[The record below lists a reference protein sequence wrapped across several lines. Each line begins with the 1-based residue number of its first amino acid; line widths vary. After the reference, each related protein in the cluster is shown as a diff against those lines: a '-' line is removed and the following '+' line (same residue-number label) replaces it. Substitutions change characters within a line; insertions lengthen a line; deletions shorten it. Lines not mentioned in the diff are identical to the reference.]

1 MKTVR
6 STKPGRPKDES
17 LWASRT
23 DEILDTAAT
32 IFAQQGYQDTEMQLI
47 ADALEIGKGT
57 IYRYFPSKQELFL
70 KAVWRGM
77 DRLRQAVRSAYEPI
91 EDALDRLTVAIRAY
105 LTFFRN
111 HPQYVEL
118 LIQERAKFRDRK
130 KQTYF
135 EHREKNVG
143 EWRQM
148 YADLISRGT
157 TSRRA
162 GRAGFLMPVSDLV
175 YGTMFTNH
183 FTGRHKPLEAQA
195 KDLVDIL
202 FYGIFSDRERAARQ
216 RTRRRCA
223 GRRFGAERR
232 LDRPCQPTARQ
243 TIAMKPILGLGLSLL
258 IDRRY
263 RRLRAATV
271 ADSGARRKSRRPLK
285 SITRFLSRSKSP
297 ITRILPA
304 TLRRRRPSR
313 FARAFR
319 VIW

>member
-6 STKPGRPKDES
+6 NARPGRPKDES

-32 IFAQQGYQDTEMQLI
+32 IFARHGYQGTEMQII
-47 ADALEIGKGT
+47 ADAIEVGKGT

-70 KAVWRGM
+70 KAVSRGM

-91 EDALDRLTVAIRAY
+91 EDPLERMTVAIHAY

-118 LIQERAKFRDRK
+118 LIQERAQFRDRK

-148 YADLISRGT
+148 YADLI
-157 TSRRA
+157 A
-162 GRAGFLMPVSDLV
+162 DGRLRDVPVARILDAVSDLV
-175 YGTMFTNH
+175 YGTMFTNY

-195 KDLVDIL
+195 KDLVDVLFFGIL
-202 FYGIFSDRERAARQ
+202 SDRERAAQQAAAGEITTAAHDGRNGDAIEGETLARGK
-216 RTRRRCA
+216 RT
-223 GRRFGAERR
+223 
-232 LDRPCQPTARQ
+232 P
-243 TIAMKPILGLGLSLL
+243 
-258 IDRRY
+258 
-263 RRLRAATV
+263 
-271 ADSGARRKSRRPLK
+271 
-285 SITRFLSRSKSP
+285 
-297 ITRILPA
+297 
-304 TLRRRRPSR
+304 
-313 FARAFR
+313 
-319 VIW
+319 